1 MAISLAVDS
10 QQKST
15 IRADALSEKLC
26 NYSSTTTEWPFS
38 GYPPSAEFLEM
49 NKQTRS
55 QSKVHTEQPG
65 ANVSFQEKAIITKA
79 LMMSGQEK
87 DAYHLLS
94 RSEQVISETENRKQ
108 PVERTHA

>member
-15 IRADALSEKLC
+15 IRADGLSEKLC

-55 QSKVHTEQPG
+55 QNEVHTQSNHHYQSAYDAKSKERCQPP
-65 ANVSFQEKAIITKA
+65 SK
-79 LMMSGQEK
+79 
-87 DAYHLLS
+87 
-94 RSEQVISETENRKQ
+94 
-108 PVERTHA
+108 